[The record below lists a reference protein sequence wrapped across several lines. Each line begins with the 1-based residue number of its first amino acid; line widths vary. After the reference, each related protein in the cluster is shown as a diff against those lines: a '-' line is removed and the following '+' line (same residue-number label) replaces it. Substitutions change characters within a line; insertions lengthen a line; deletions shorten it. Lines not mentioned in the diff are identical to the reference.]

1 VIIIADDDIKN
12 QIESIL
18 FACGRKMSVDELS
31 ILLGI
36 RVKEIVKDKLVALQK
51 EYQGKNASLMIVDEG
66 DEWKITTK
74 EKYLPLVRKINPHTE
89 LSKTVMETLAV
100 IAWKQ
105 PTRQSDVIK
114 IRTNKAYE
122 HIEELERM
130 GFLVK
135 EKYGRSYLLKLTQ
148 KFYDYF
154 DLKDAQAARQMFQGI
169 SAPALE
175 EMEQTKVDEF
185 DSETSEEEKDI
196 EGTVDKIKSNE
207 NSALEAAEKD
217 EEENTAENKEKI
229 SEEEKD

>member
-1 VIIIADDDIKN
+1 MIIIADDDIKN